1 MFSGLEVVD
10 VRHGRR
16 WTALASFVLQGILV
30 TGAFVLPL
38 LHPTSLP
45 DALLR
50 HPLFTPVS
58 FGDSG
63 VRVRQQQTGHKTP
76 VQAPIIVAPNVF
88 TFHKNGDPEPAGT
101 NPGPTGP
108 PNISTQGAGSPF
120 GLSNIFSTANTQ
132 PILKPGPMSKPR
144 PVSVM
149 MEGNLIRRI
158 EPQYPAI
165 ARQIRLQG
173 TVVLQAFVSAEG
185 RIERPTV
192 VSGPGILARA
202 AVDAVKQ
209 WQYRPYYLNGTPIE
223 VETEITVKFV
233 LNQ

>member
-1 MFSGLEVVD
+1 MFSGLEVAN

-16 WTALASFVLQGILV
+16 WTATASFVLQGIV
-30 TGAFVLPL
+30 VSAAFVLPL
-38 LHPTSLP
+38 IYPTNLP
-45 DALLR
+45 DSLLR
-50 HPLFTPVS
+50 HSLLTPIS
-58 FGDSG
+58 FGEIG
-63 VRVRQQQTGHKTP
+63 VKVQQQRAAHNPPART
-76 VQAPIIVAPNVF
+76 PIIVAAPAVI
-88 TFHKNGDPEPAGT
+88 FHKGGPQQSEATISDPIGST
-101 NPGPTGP
+101 NIGPQGP
-108 PNISTQGAGSPF
+108 GSPI
-120 GLSNIFSTANTQ
+120 GPSNIFSPVNVQ
-132 PILKPGPMSKPR
+132 PVLKPQPAQPK

-149 MEGNLIRRI
+149 MEGNLIHRVD
-158 EPQYPAI
+158 PQYPAI

-192 VSGPGILARA
+192 VSGPGVLARA
-202 AVDAVKQ
+202 AMDAVKQ